1 MNIITTE
8 IVDSGEKKDARGHKL
23 ITAKERAAMIAAYEQ
38 SGLTQKAFASRE
50 GVRFSTFT
58 AWLRRHRQQGAGSAN
73 TAFTELRLPTVRSSW
88 TMEIALP
95 NGIIIRGHAASN
107 VTALVN
113 ALRSC

>member
-23 ITAKERAAMIAAYEQ
+23 ITAKARAAMIAAYEQ
-38 SGLTQKAFASRE
+38 SGLTQKAFAARE

-58 AWLRRHRQQGAGSAN
+58 AWLRRHRQQAAGSAN
-73 TAFTELRLPTVRSSW
+73 PAFTELRLPTVRPAW
-88 TMEIALP
+88 AMEIALP
-95 NGIIIRGHAASN
+95 NGIVIRANQAQS
-107 VTALVN
+107 VTTLVS